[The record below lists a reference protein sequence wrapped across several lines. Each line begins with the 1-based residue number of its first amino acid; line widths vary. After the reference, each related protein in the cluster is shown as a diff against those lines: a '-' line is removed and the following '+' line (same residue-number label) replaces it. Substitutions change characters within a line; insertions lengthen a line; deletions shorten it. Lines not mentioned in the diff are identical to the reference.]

1 LSTELTST
9 ARSLPQ
15 AVIAGRASIPG
26 RIERAMNIYG
36 KWDWR
41 ILAVL
46 IIGGLI
52 AGWLIG

>member
-1 LSTELTST
+1 
-9 ARSLPQ
+9 
-15 AVIAGRASIPG
+15 
-26 RIERAMNIYG
+26 MNIYG

-52 AGWLIG
+52 AGWMIG

>member
-1 LSTELTST
+1 MN
-9 ARSLPQ
+9 ARGKKRS
-15 AVIAGRASIPG
+15 AGRARRPG

-36 KWDWR
+36 EWDWR

-52 AGWLIG
+52 AGWMLG

>member
-1 LSTELTST
+1 
-9 ARSLPQ
+9 
-15 AVIAGRASIPG
+15 
-26 RIERAMNIYG
+26 MDIYG
-36 KWDWR
+36 RWDWR

>member
-1 LSTELTST
+1 
-9 ARSLPQ
+9 LPQ
-15 AVIAGRASIPG
+15 AVTARRAR
-26 RIERAMNIYG
+26 RIGGIEQAMNIYG

-52 AGWLIG
+52 AGWMIG

>member
-1 LSTELTST
+1 
-9 ARSLPQ
+9 
-15 AVIAGRASIPG
+15 
-26 RIERAMNIYG
+26 MNIYG

-52 AGWLIG
+52 AWWLIG

>member
-1 LSTELTST
+1 VVT
-9 ARSLPQ
+9 
-15 AVIAGRASIPG
+15 AGRARRPG
-26 RIERAMNIYG
+26 RIETKMDIYG

-52 AGWLIG
+52 AGWMIG

>member
-1 LSTELTST
+1 LVYQLIGCWQSTSHGAE
-9 ARSLPQ
+9 
-15 AVIAGRASIPG
+15 
-26 RIERAMNIYG
+26 MDIYG
-36 KWDWR
+36 RWDWR

>member
-1 LSTELTST
+1 
-9 ARSLPQ
+9 
-15 AVIAGRASIPG
+15 
-26 RIERAMNIYG
+26 MDIYG

-52 AGWLIG
+52 AGWMIG